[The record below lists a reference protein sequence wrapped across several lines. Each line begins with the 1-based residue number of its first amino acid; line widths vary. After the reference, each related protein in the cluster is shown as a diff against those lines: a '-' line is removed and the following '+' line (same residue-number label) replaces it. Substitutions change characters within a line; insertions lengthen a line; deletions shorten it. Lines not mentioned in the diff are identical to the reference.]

1 MKKVAYLVGG
11 VLIGFV
17 LSTSSGAFAETI
29 KSMVGKKVTGEYSVI
44 VDGKALSDKG
54 AIIDGKANIP
64 VRGISEA
71 LGADIKVS
79 GKTITVTTSQEP
91 AELDDNTSSSQVS
104 ENKYAGR
111 SKASLEETLSI
122 LKDRMLA
129 PNLKERDEVAAEVN
143 RLKSVGADDALIKER
158 EAQLAGYDERIAST
172 KADIALAEA
181 ALAAIK

>member
-1 MKKVAYLVGG
+1 MKKVAYVIGG

-17 LSTSSGAFAETI
+17 LSTSAGAFAETV

-54 AIIDGKANIP
+54 AIIDGKANVP
-64 VRGISEA
+64 VRAISEA

-79 GKTITVTTSQEP
+79 GKTITVTTDETESVGNN
-91 AELDDNTSSSQVS
+91 ATTSTAS
-104 ENKYAGR
+104 ENKYSGR

-129 PNLKERDEVAAEVN
+129 PNLKEREEVAAEVE
-143 RLKSVGADDALIKER
+143 RLKSVGADEALIKER

-172 KADIALAEA
+172 KADISLAEA
-181 ALAAIK
+181 ALAELK